1 MNWTG
6 LIGAIVVVAVAVLG
20 LSVRILYKKDG
31 RFLHRCA
38 MSDIDFGDGEHHDC
52 GHCSV
57 PPGGKHEDCPRFQL
71 HHGTAITQTMEAIN
85 RIEDEE
91 R

>member
-6 LIGAIVVVAVAVLG
+6 LICAVVVVAVAVLA
-20 LSVRILYKKDG
+20 LSVRILFKKDG
-31 RFLHRCA
+31 QFLHRCA
-38 MSDIDFGDGEHHDC
+38 MSDIDFGDGERHDC

-57 PPGGKHEDCPRFQL
+57 PPGGRHEDCPRFQL

-85 RIEDEE
+85 MIEYEE

>member
-6 LIGAIVVVAVAVLG
+6 LICAVVVTGLAVLA
-20 LSVRILYKKDG
+20 LSVRILIKKNG
-31 RFLHRCA
+31 QFLHRCA

-57 PPGGKHEDCPRFQL
+57 PPGGRHEDCPRFQL
-71 HHGTAITQTMEAIN
+71 HHGTAFTQTMEALN
-85 RIEDEE
+85 MIENEE